1 MVARQAGR
9 LSGLGWRIDLV
20 KHGRYPL
27 IVTFLVP
34 PLLLYGIFVLS
45 PYLQAFQISTTD
57 WLGYSPDSNYVG
69 LDNFAA
75 LLRDGYVWNAI
86 KNNAILLAVLPVL
99 TIALGLFFSTMLNM
113 GGRSGRAGVVGVRG
127 SVAYQL
133 VYFFP
138 QVLSVVIIAFIWKE
152 VYHPNNGL
160 LNAALRGL
168 GLPAPTWLGDPST
181 AFWCVVAVM
190 VWSNVGFYV
199 VLFGA
204 AMAAIPRDIYEAV
217 MLDGASR
224 WVTLVRIT
232 IPLLWDT
239 VQVAW
244 IYLAIAALDGFILVQ
259 LMTNGG
265 PNFSS
270 DVIGLRMYDTAFG
283 SETKFGYA
291 TAIGVVMFFLTLA
304 VAVLALRAA
313 RRDRIEYS

>member
-1 MVARQAGR
+1 
-9 LSGLGWRIDLV
+9 
-20 KHGRYPL
+20 
-27 IVTFLVP
+27 
-34 PLLLYGIFVLS
+34 
-45 PYLQAFQISTTD
+45 YLQAFQISTTD
-57 WLGYSPDSNYVG
+57 WLGYSAQADPVG
-69 LDNFAA
+69 MANFRT
-75 LLRDGYVWNAI
+75 LLHDGYVWNAL
-86 KNNAILLAVLPVL
+86 KNNAILLAVVPVL
-99 TIALGLFFSTMLNM
+99 TIALGLFFATMLTM
-113 GGRSGRAGVVGVRG
+113 GGRKGRAGVSGVRG
-127 SVAYQL
+127 SSVYQL

-138 QVLSVVIIAFIWKE
+138 QVLSVVIIALLWREI
-152 VYHPNNGL
+152 YHPDKGL
-160 LNAALRGL
+160 LTGLLRAV
-168 GLPAPTWLGDPST
+168 GLPAPTWLGDPDT
-181 AFWCVVAVM
+181 AFWCVLAVM

-204 AMAAIPRDIYEAV
+204 AMQAIPRDIYEAG

-224 WVTLVRIT
+224 SVLLRRIT

-270 DVIGLRMYDTAFG
+270 DVIGLRMWDTSFG

-291 TAIGVVMFFLTLA
+291 SAIGVVMFFLTLS

-313 RRDRIEYS
+313 RRDRIEY

>member
-1 MVARQAGR
+1 MR
-9 LSGLGWRIDLV
+9 
-20 KHGRYPL
+20 HGRYPL
-27 IVTFLVP
+27 IVSFLLP
-34 PLLLYGIFVLS
+34 PLVLYGVFVLS

-57 WLGYSPDSNYVG
+57 WLGYSAQADPVG
-69 LDNFAA
+69 LANFRT
-75 LLRDGYVWNAI
+75 LLHDGYVLNALT
-86 KNNAILLAVLPVL
+86 NNAVLLAVVPVL
-99 TIALGLFFSTMLNM
+99 TIALGLFFATMLTM
-113 GGRSGRAGVVGVRG
+113 GGRKGRAGVAGVRG
-127 SVAYQL
+127 SAVYRL

-138 QVLSVVIIAFIWKE
+138 QVLSVVIIALLWKE
-152 VYHPNNGL
+152 IYHPTSGL
-160 LNAALRGL
+160 LNGALRAL
-168 GLPAPTWLGDPST
+168 GLPAPAWLGDPRF
-181 AFWCVVAVM
+181 AFWCVLAVM

-204 AMAAIPRDIYEAV
+204 AMQAIPRDIYEAV
-217 MLDGASR
+217 LLDGASR
-224 WVTLVRIT
+224 AVMLRRIT

-259 LMTNGG
+259 LMTGGG

-270 DVIGLRMYDTAFG
+270 DVIGMRMYDTAFG

-291 TAIGVVMFFLTLA
+291 SAIGVMMFFLTLS

>member
-1 MVARQAGR
+1 MR
-9 LSGLGWRIDLV
+9 
-20 KHGRYPL
+20 HGRYPL
-27 IVTFLVP
+27 IVSFLLP
-34 PLLLYGIFVLS
+34 PLVLYGVFVLS

-57 WLGYSPDSNYVG
+57 WLGYSAQADPVG
-69 LDNFAA
+69 TANFRR
-75 LLRDGYVWNAI
+75 LWHDGYVWNALE
-86 KNNAILLAVLPVL
+86 NNGILLVVVPVL
-99 TIALGLFFSTMLNM
+99 TIALGLFFATMLTM
-113 GGRSGRAGVVGVRG
+113 GGRKGRAGVSGVRG
-127 SVAYQL
+127 TSVYQL

-138 QVLSVVIIAFIWKE
+138 QVLSVVIIALLWKE
-152 VYHPNNGL
+152 IYQPNSGL
-160 LNAALRGL
+160 LNGALRAL
-168 GLPAPTWLGDPST
+168 GLPAPTWLGDPRF
-181 AFWCVVAVM
+181 AFWCVLAVM

-204 AMAAIPRDIYEAV
+204 AMQAIPRDIYEAV

-224 WVTLVRIT
+224 AVMLRKIT
-232 IPLLWDT
+232 VPLLWDT

-291 TAIGVVMFFLTLA
+291 SAIGVVMFFLTLS

>member
-1 MVARQAGR
+1 MRQGR
-9 LSGLGWRIDLV
+9 L
-20 KHGRYPL
+20 PL
-27 IVTFLVP
+27 IISFLLP
-34 PLLLYGIFVLS
+34 PLVLYGVFVLS

-57 WLGYSPDSNYVG
+57 WLGYSAQADPVG
-69 LDNFAA
+69 LANFRT
-75 LLRDGYVWNAI
+75 LLHDGYVWNALQ
-86 KNNAILLAVLPVL
+86 NNAILLAVVPVL
-99 TIALGLFFSTMLNM
+99 TIALGLFFATMLAM
-113 GGRSGRAGVVGVRG
+113 GGRKGRAGVHGVRG
-127 SVAYQL
+127 TAVYRL

-138 QVLSVVIIAFIWKE
+138 QVLSVVIIALLWKE
-152 VYHPNNGL
+152 LYNPRSGL
-160 LNAALRGL
+160 LNGALGAL
-168 GLPAPTWLGDPST
+168 GLPTPAWLGDPRF
-181 AFWCVVAVM
+181 AFWCVLAVM

-204 AMAAIPRDIYEAV
+204 AMQAIPRDIYEAV
-217 MLDGASR
+217 LLDGASR
-224 WVTLVRIT
+224 TVMLRKIT

-270 DVIGLRMYDTAFG
+270 DVIGNRMYDTAFG

-291 TAIGVVMFFLTLA
+291 SAIGVVMFFLTLS

>member
-1 MVARQAGR
+1 MR
-9 LSGLGWRIDLV
+9 
-20 KHGRYPL
+20 HGRFPL
-27 IVTFLVP
+27 IVSFLLP
-34 PLLLYGIFVLS
+34 PLVLYGVFVLS

-57 WLGYSPDSNYVG
+57 WLGYSAQADPVG
-69 LDNFAA
+69 LANFRT
-75 LLRDGYVWNAI
+75 LLHDGYVWNALT
-86 KNNAILLAVLPVL
+86 NNAILLAVVPVL
-99 TIALGLFFSTMLNM
+99 TIVLGLFFATMLTM
-113 GGRSGRAGVVGVRG
+113 GGRKGRAGVTGVRG
-127 SVAYQL
+127 SAVYRL

-138 QVLSVVIIAFIWKE
+138 QVLSVVIIALLWKE
-152 VYHPNNGL
+152 IYHPTTGL
-160 LNAALRGL
+160 LNGALRSV
-168 GLPAPTWLGDPST
+168 GLPTPAWLGDPRF
-181 AFWCVVAVM
+181 AFWCVLAVM

-204 AMAAIPRDIYEAV
+204 AMQAIPRDIYEAV
-217 MLDGASR
+217 LLDGASR
-224 WVTLVRIT
+224 AVMLRRIT

-270 DVIGLRMYDTAFG
+270 DVIGMRMYDTAFG

-291 TAIGVVMFFLTLA
+291 SAIGVVMFFLTLS

-313 RRDRIEYS
+313 RRERIEYS

>member
-1 MVARQAGR
+1 MR
-9 LSGLGWRIDLV
+9 
-20 KHGRYPL
+20 HGRYPL
-27 IVTFLVP
+27 IISFLLP
-34 PLLLYGIFVLS
+34 PLVLYGVFVLS

-57 WLGYSPDSNYVG
+57 WLGYSAQADPVG
-69 LDNFAA
+69 LANFRT
-75 LLRDGYVWNAI
+75 LLHDGYVWNALT
-86 KNNAILLAVLPVL
+86 NNAVLLLVVPVL
-99 TIALGLFFSTMLNM
+99 TIALGLFFATMLTM
-113 GGRSGRAGVVGVRG
+113 GGRKGRAGVTGVRG
-127 SVAYQL
+127 TAVYRL

-138 QVLSVVIIAFIWKE
+138 QVLSVVIIALLWKE
-152 VYHPNNGL
+152 IYNPRSGL
-160 LNAALRGL
+160 LNGTLHAL
-168 GLPAPTWLGDPST
+168 GLPTPAWLGDPRF
-181 AFWCVVAVM
+181 AFWCVLAVM

-204 AMAAIPRDIYEAV
+204 AMQAIPRDIYEAV

-224 WVTLVRIT
+224 AVMLRKIT

-239 VQVAW
+239 IQVAW

-270 DVIGLRMYDTAFG
+270 DVIGMRMYDTAFG

-291 TAIGVVMFFLTLA
+291 SAIGVVMFFLTLS

>member
-1 MVARQAGR
+1 MR
-9 LSGLGWRIDLV
+9 
-20 KHGRYPL
+20 HGRYPL
-27 IVTFLVP
+27 IVSFLLP
-34 PLLLYGIFVLS
+34 PLVLYGVFVLS

-57 WLGYSPDSNYVG
+57 WLGYSAQADPVG
-69 LDNFAA
+69 MANFRT
-75 LLRDGYVWNAI
+75 LLHDGYVWNALE
-86 KNNAILLAVLPVL
+86 NNAVLLLVVPVL
-99 TIALGLFFSTMLNM
+99 TIALGLFFATMLTM
-113 GGRSGRAGVVGVRG
+113 GGRKGRAGVTGVRG
-127 SVAYQL
+127 TAVYRL

-138 QVLSVVIIAFIWKE
+138 QVLSVVIIALLWKE
-152 VYHPNNGL
+152 IYNPRSGL
-160 LNAALRGL
+160 LNGALHAL
-168 GLPAPTWLGDPST
+168 GLPTPAWLGDPRF
-181 AFWCVVAVM
+181 AFWCVLAVM

-204 AMAAIPRDIYEAV
+204 AMQAIPRDIYEAV

-224 WVTLVRIT
+224 AVMLRKIT

-270 DVIGLRMYDTAFG
+270 DVIGNRMYDTAFG

-291 TAIGVVMFFLTLA
+291 SAIGVVMFFLTLS

>member
-1 MVARQAGR
+1 M
-9 LSGLGWRIDLV
+9 
-20 KHGRYPL
+20 KHGKYPL

-34 PLLLYGIFVLS
+34 PLLLYGIFVIS

-57 WLGYSPDSNYVG
+57 WLGYSAEANSVG
-69 LDNFAA
+69 LANFGR
-75 LLRDGYVWNAI
+75 LLDDERVWNAL
-86 KNNAILLAVLPVL
+86 KNNAWLLAVVPVV
-99 TIALGLFFSTMLNM
+99 TIGLGLFFATMLAM
-113 GGRSGRAGVVGVRG
+113 GGRKGRAGVTGVRG
-127 SVAYQL
+127 TSVYRL

-138 QVLSVVIIAFIWKE
+138 QVLSVVIIALLWKE
-152 VYHPNNGL
+152 VYHPNSGL
-160 LNAALRGL
+160 LNGTLRAV
-168 GLPAPTWLGDPST
+168 GLPAPTWLGDPRT
-181 AFWCVVAVM
+181 AFWCVLAVM

-204 AMAAIPRDIYEAV
+204 AMSAIPRDIYEAV

-224 WVTLVRIT
+224 FTTLRKVT

-270 DVIGLRMYDTAFG
+270 DVIGLRMYETAFG
-283 SETKFGYA
+283 SESKFGYA
-291 TAIGVVMFFLTLA
+291 SAIGVVLFFLTLS

>member
-1 MVARQAGR
+1 MR
-9 LSGLGWRIDLV
+9 
-20 KHGRYPL
+20 HGKYPL

-34 PLLLYGIFVLS
+34 PVLLYVIFVVS

-57 WLGYSPDSNYVG
+57 WLGYSAEANSVG
-69 LDNFAA
+69 LANFGR
-75 LLRDGYVWNAI
+75 LLDDERVWNAL
-86 KNNAILLAVLPVL
+86 KNNAWLLAVVPVV
-99 TIALGLFFSTMLNM
+99 TIGLGLFFATMLAM
-113 GGRSGRAGVVGVRG
+113 GGRKGRAGVTGVRG
-127 SVAYQL
+127 TSVYRL

-138 QVLSVVIIAFIWKE
+138 QVLSVVIIALLWKE
-152 VYHPNNGL
+152 VYHPNSGL
-160 LNAALRGL
+160 LNGTLRAV
-168 GLPAPTWLGDPST
+168 GLPAPTWLGDPRT
-181 AFWCVVAVM
+181 AFWCVLAVM

-204 AMAAIPRDIYEAV
+204 AMSAIPRDIYEAV

-224 WVTLVRIT
+224 FTTLRKVT

-270 DVIGLRMYDTAFG
+270 DVIGLRMYETAFG
-283 SETKFGYA
+283 SESKFGYA
-291 TAIGVVMFFLTLA
+291 SAIGVVLFFLTLS

>member
-1 MVARQAGR
+1 MR
-9 LSGLGWRIDLV
+9 
-20 KHGRYPL
+20 HGRYPL
-27 IVTFLVP
+27 IVSFLLP
-34 PLLLYGIFVLS
+34 PLVLYGVFVLS

-57 WLGYSPDSNYVG
+57 WLGYSAQADPVG
-69 LDNFAA
+69 MANFRT
-75 LLRDGYVWNAI
+75 LLHDGYVWNALE
-86 KNNAILLAVLPVL
+86 NNAVLLLVVPVL
-99 TIALGLFFSTMLNM
+99 TIALGLFFATMLTM
-113 GGRSGRAGVVGVRG
+113 GGRKGRAGVTGVRG
-127 SVAYQL
+127 TAVYRL

-138 QVLSVVIIAFIWKE
+138 QVLSVVIIALLWKE
-152 VYHPNNGL
+152 IYNPRSGL
-160 LNAALRGL
+160 LNGALHAL
-168 GLPAPTWLGDPST
+168 GLPTPAWLGDPRF
-181 AFWCVVAVM
+181 AFWCVLAVM

-204 AMAAIPRDIYEAV
+204 AMQAIPRDIYEAV

-224 WVTLVRIT
+224 AVMLRKIT

-270 DVIGLRMYDTAFG
+270 DVIGNRMYDTAFG

-291 TAIGVVMFFLTLA
+291 SAMGVVMFFLTLS